1 VAERGESIRALA
13 TITLDAGVLEQL
25 GPLAID
31 RLAELV
37 EARIV
42 GRRRGGEGLL
52 ASALLSVAAV
62 AEEAGVSPSLGYRE
76 IERGQL
82 AALKVGGRLRVEPE
96 AVARWRER
104 CRVRPRIEP
113 PAYEPP
119 TRGRRASPSGSF
131 ADALDAIEREVGG
144 AA

>member
-1 VAERGESIRALA
+1 MAERREPIRALA

-25 GPLAID
+25 GPQAID

-37 EARIV
+37 EARIL
-42 GRRRGGEGLL
+42 GRRRGGEGRL
-52 ASALLSVAAV
+52 ASGLLSVAAV
-62 AEEAGVSPSLGYRE
+62 AEDAGVSPSLVYRE

-82 AALKVGGRLRVEPE
+82 AALRVGGRLRIEPE
-96 AVARWRER
+96 AVATWKER
-104 CRVRPRIEP
+104 SRVRPRIEP

-119 TRGRRASPSGSF
+119 MRGRRASPSGSF
-131 ADALDAIEREVGG
+131 ADALDAIEREAG